1 MNSLLPGFAATT
13 FDLGLSAS
21 VIEMTVGL
29 AVVSTLVFGLI
40 PALKLVRL
48 EANPALQ
55 SQGVRSTG
63 GKSAARFR
71 TTLTTAQIALSMA
84 LLVLAGW
91 FAQSLANVARV
102 DLGFRA
108 DSLTVFSIAPD
119 RNGYT
124 RERRIAFFERLEEE
138 LAQVPGVTSRGA
150 AAVSLLAGN
159 NWGRQRHR
167 RGLCCDSR
175 RKHRRRRSTT

>member
-1 MNSLLPGFAATT
+1 
-13 FDLGLSAS
+13 
-21 VIEMTVGL
+21 MTVGL

-48 EANPALQ
+48 EASPALQ

-71 TTLTTAQIALSMA
+71 ATLTTAQIALSMA

-124 RERRIAFFERLEEE
+124 RERRSAFFERLEEE
-138 LAQVPGVTSRGA
+138 LAQIPGRHELPA
-150 AAVSLLAGN
+150 LAAVPLLASN
-159 NWGRQRHR
+159 NWNNNVSVEGYAATPGENTDVAVNWVSAPSSSER
-167 RGLCCDSR
+167 SR
-175 RKHRRRRSTT
+175 CR